1 MRYDTI
7 VQRMWKTLTK
17 KIGIDLGTTNTLVFV
32 AGRGIVLDEPTVVAV
47 NQATKKVVAIGSE
60 AKAMLGK
67 TPDSIL
73 VYRPMQD
80 GAIADYH
87 VTLAMLKYFITKALG
102 KNSFFKPDV
111 LVSVPAGI
119 SGTERRAVIEAT
131 IKAGAKTAVI
141 VKEPILA
148 ALGAGVAINEPRGHM
163 IIDIGGGTTD
173 VAVIS
178 LGGVV
183 ASTSVKCAGNKIDRA
198 IAEYLRRIYSVS
210 VGDQTSEEVKKTLC
224 SALNVSP
231 DVSGEVK
238 GRDIVTGLP
247 KTITITT
254 NELVKAIDHELKQ
267 IVRAIKDVLQQTP
280 PELASDIIDHGIV
293 MTGGTSQLAHLGELI
308 AQQTGVSVRVADG
321 SLYCVVNGTGVL
333 LQHLGDYQ
341 RSILAKR

>member
-1 MRYDTI
+1 MF
-7 VQRMWKTLTK
+7 KFPSSK

-32 AGRGIVLDEPTVVAV
+32 GGRGIVLNEPTVVAI

-67 TPDSIL
+67 TPESIV
-73 VYRPMQD
+73 VYKPMQD

-87 VTLAMLKYFITKALG
+87 VTLAMLKYFISRALG
-102 KNSFFKPDV
+102 KHSFLKPDV

-119 SGTERRAVIEAT
+119 SGSERRAVIEAT
-131 IKAGAKTAVI
+131 VKAGAKSAVI

-148 ALGAGVAINEPRGHM
+148 ALGAGVAINEPKGQM

-183 ASTSVKCAGNKIDRA
+183 ASTSVKCAGNKIDKA
-198 IAEYLRRIYSVS
+198 IAEYLRKTYSVA
-210 VGDQTSEEVKKTLC
+210 VGEQSAEEIKKTLC
-224 SALNVSP
+224 SALPITP
-231 DVSGEVK
+231 DVTGDIK
-238 GRDIVTGLP
+238 GRDIVSGLP
-247 KTITITT
+247 KTISVST
-254 NELVKAIDHELKQ
+254 NELVKAIDQELKQ

-280 PELASDIIDHGIV
+280 PELASDIIDNSIV
-293 MTGGTSQLAHLGELI
+293 MTGGTSQLKNLDKLI
-308 AQQTGVSVRVADG
+308 ANQTGVAVRVADE
-321 SLYCVVNGTGVL
+321 SLYCVVNGTGIL
-333 LQHLGDYQ
+333 LEHLNEYQ

>member
-1 MRYDTI
+1 
-7 VQRMWKTLTK
+7 MWKFPAAK

-32 AGRGIVLDEPTVVAV
+32 LGQGIVLNEPTVVAI
-47 NQATKKVVAIGSE
+47 NQATKKVEAIGAE

-67 TPDSIL
+67 TPDSIM

-102 KNSFFKPDV
+102 KNSWFKPDV

-131 IKAGAKTAVI
+131 VKAGAKSAVI

-148 ALGAGVAINEPRGHM
+148 ALGAGVSINEPRGHM

-183 ASTSVKCAGNKIDRA
+183 ASTSVKCAGNKIDKA
-198 IAEYLRRIYSVS
+198 IAEYLRKAYGVS
-210 VGDQTSEEVKKTLC
+210 IGDQTAEEVKKTLC
-224 SALNVSP
+224 SAIPVSP

-238 GRDIVTGLP
+238 GRDVVSGLP
-247 KTITITT
+247 KTITVTT
-254 NELVKAIDHELKQ
+254 NELVKAIDQELKQ
-267 IVRAIKDVLQQTP
+267 MVRAIKDVLQQTP

-293 MTGGTSQLAHLGELI
+293 MTGGTSQLLHLDDLI
-308 AQQTGVSVRVADG
+308 AQQTGVSVRVADE

-333 LQHLGDYQ
+333 LAHLGEYQ

>member
-1 MRYDTI
+1 
-7 VQRMWKTLTK
+7 MWKTFTK

-67 TPDSIL
+67 TPDSII

-87 VTLAMLKYFITKALG
+87 VTLAMLKYFISKALG

-198 IAEYLRRIYSVS
+198 IADYLRRIYNVS
-210 VGDQTSEEVKKTLC
+210 VGDQTAEELKKTLC
-224 SALNVSP
+224 SALAINP
-231 DVSGEVK
+231 DKPGEVK
-238 GRDIVTGLP
+238 GRDLVTGLP

-254 NELVKAIDHELKQ
+254 NELAKAIDYELKQ

-293 MTGGTSQLAHLGELI
+293 MTGGTSQLAHLGDLI
-308 AQQTGVSVRVADG
+308 AAQTGVAVRVADG

>member
-1 MRYDTI
+1 
-7 VQRMWKTLTK
+7 MWKLPGAK

-47 NQATKKVVAIGSE
+47 NQATKRVEAIGSD

-67 TPDSIL
+67 TPDSIV

-87 VTLAMLKYFITKALG
+87 VTLAMLKYFISKALG
-102 KNSFFKPDV
+102 KNSLFKPDV

-119 SGTERRAVIEAT
+119 SSTERRAVIEAT
-131 IKAGAKTAVI
+131 IKAGARSAVI

-198 IAEYLRRIYSVS
+198 IADYLKRVYSVS
-210 VGDQTSEEVKKTLC
+210 IGDQTAEDIKKTLC

-231 DVSGEVK
+231 DVKGDVK
-238 GRDIVTGLP
+238 GRDVVSGLP
-247 KTITITT
+247 KTVNIST
-254 NELVKAIDHELKQ
+254 NELVKAIDYELKQ

-293 MTGGTSQLAHLGELI
+293 MTGGTSQLHNLDKLI
-308 AQQTGVSVRVADG
+308 AAQTGVSVRVADE

-333 LQHLGDYQ
+333 LAHLGDYQ
-341 RSILAKR
+341 RSILAKK